1 MGTGK
6 GKRREVDGGKWWD
19 IDAGDMSMN
28 EQSSASWDVL
38 VCRPLNGFRVCILA
52 DAWVAEVQ
60 ANEPRNEQRGG
71 EHQLAWCK
79 GGVSERWV
87 PAEPIVLR
95 ALFEH
100 AALLGRSESDGPYLD
115 GR

>member
-1 MGTGK
+1 MGR

-71 EHQLAWCK
+71 EHHL
-79 GGVSERWV
+79 GGVSERGS
-87 PAEPIVLR
+87 PRGANR
-95 ALFEH
+95 ASNMQRDF
-100 AALLGRSESDGPYLD
+100 ALLGSSVSDGRTAD
-115 GR
+115 D